1 MINFMMELGYDL
13 DTPYLIPSPTREL
26 NNANTS

>member
-1 MINFMMELGYDL
+1 MINFMMKVGYEL
-13 DTPYLIPSPTREL
+13 DTPYLLSSPTREL